1 MIVNLSLDQIRT
13 VDQMRAFVEGAD
25 RAEITHLD
33 RDGAYALITV
43 AVERVLYPRLGRA
56 DKGTVLRFLE
66 KATGLSRAQIDRLV
80 RQHRRTGHIRDH
92 RNKPPA
98 RPFPRRYTP
107 ADIALLAEVDEACG
121 QLSGPATKEILRRM
135 HELHGD
141 ERFRRLGSISNG
153 HIYNLRKTRSYRR
166 GRLTFHQTRSTPVR
180 IGQRRKPTPDGSP
193 GPLRVDTVH
202 LGDREGH
209 KGIYVINV
217 VDEVTQFQHLGAVP
231 NITESYLIPLLEA
244 LITALPFTVEAL
256 HADNGSEYV
265 NHRVVELL
273 NKLRI
278 GTFTKSRPRRT
289 NDNALVESK
298 NGSIVRK
305 WLGHTYVPGRP
316 LAPRVDAFLRDT
328 LSPFLNFHRP
338 CLFSVDV
345 VRATGRVK
353 KRYPQAQV
361 ATPYDRLRS
370 LPDAERFLR
379 PDVTFEALDPLA
391 LATTGFEAAQGVQR
405 ARDELMRTLANQ
417 ARGSAA

>member
-193 GPLRVDTVH
+193 GHLRVDTVH

-289 NDNALVESK
+289 NDNALVESR

-305 WLGHTYVPGRP
+305 WLGHTYVPGP

>member
-1 MIVNLSLDQIRT
+1 MNLSLDQIRT

-25 RAEITHLD
+25 RVEITHFD
-33 RDGAYALITV
+33 RDGAYALIAV

-193 GPLRVDTVH
+193 GICASTPST
-202 LGDREGH
+202 
-209 KGIYVINV
+209 
-217 VDEVTQFQHLGAVP
+217 
-231 NITESYLIPLLEA
+231 S
-244 LITALPFTVEAL
+244 
-256 HADNGSEYV
+256 
-265 NHRVVELL
+265 
-273 NKLRI
+273 
-278 GTFTKSRPRRT
+278 
-289 NDNALVESK
+289 
-298 NGSIVRK
+298 
-305 WLGHTYVPGRP
+305 
-316 LAPRVDAFLRDT
+316 
-328 LSPFLNFHRP
+328 
-338 CLFSVDV
+338 
-345 VRATGRVK
+345 ATGR
-353 KRYPQAQV
+353 
-361 ATPYDRLRS
+361 AT
-370 LPDAERFLR
+370 
-379 PDVTFEALDPLA
+379 
-391 LATTGFEAAQGVQR
+391 
-405 ARDELMRTLANQ
+405 
-417 ARGSAA
+417 RGSMSSTWSMR

>member
-25 RAEITHLD
+25 RVEITHFD
-33 RDGAYALITV
+33 RDGAYALIAV

-209 KGIYVINV
+209 KGICIINV
-217 VDEVTQFQHLGAVP
+217 VDEMTQFQHLGAVP
-231 NITESYLIPLLEA
+231 NITEHFLIPLLEA
-244 LITALPFTVEAL
+244 LIAAFPFTIEAL
-256 HADNGSEYV
+256 HTDNGSEYV

-289 NDNALVESK
+289 NDNALVESR

-305 WLGHTYVPGRP
+305 WLGHTCVPRP
-316 LAPRVDAFLRDT
+316 LAPRVDAFLRGT

-338 CLFSVDV
+338 CLFSLDV
-345 VRATGRVK
+345 TSATGRVK

-370 LPDAERFLR
+370 LPGAEGFLR
-379 PDVTFEALDPLA
+379 PGVTFEALDPLA